1 MNKYLMLTAAAL
13 VGTAIPALAKQQEQ
27 VYTIQF
33 LSGNG
38 GSYCDGMSFY
48 KSPYSGV
55 KIELGT
61 HLQTGCSAANVPAAG
76 QQHKKTV
83 DLVSNWQGPTTY
95 IFDISRPVKNGGT
108 WTLWLCQEGTS
119 CFEGNSGSYKLGYNG
134 AASDRPKT
142 TAKVAVILAAR
153 RAAAGR

>member
-1 MNKYLMLTAAAL
+1 MNKYLMLTATAL

-33 LSGNG
+33 LSSNG

-61 HLQTGCSAANVPAAG
+61 HLESGCGAANVPAAG

-95 IFDISRPVKNGGT
+95 IYEISRPIKSGG
-108 WTLWLCQEGTS
+108 LWGLWVCVDGS
-119 CFEGNSGSYKLGYNG
+119 CFEAGSGTYKLGYYG
-134 AASDRPKT
+134 AASNRPKT
-142 TAKVAVILAAR
+142 SAKTAEIIAAR
-153 RAAAGR
+153 KAAGR